1 MNGCVQLD
9 LVGNVWILGFFSII
23 NELPEIVWWFN
34 WFMELKNLKQVLW

>member
-1 MNGCVQLD
+1 MNGYVQLD

>member
-9 LVGNVWILGFFSII
+9 LVGNVWILGVFSII
-23 NELPEIVWWFN
+23 NELLEIVWWFN